1 VDGGCSVDSVGRC
14 DFDLST
20 EWLCRLKK
28 IGFLGQYVESQ
39 WGLASFTVPVES
51 ACVCAF
57 ASNHSNCVVGQYDH
71 S

>member
-1 VDGGCSVDSVGRC
+1 MSHHGEAKRTNGCSAGLEQRVVVA
-14 DFDLST
+14 L
-20 EWLCRLKK
+20 WCRLKK

-57 ASNHSNCVVGQYDH
+57 ATHHANCVVG
-71 S
+71 